1 MTTARVSS
9 LSAAF
14 AAACLASIIIGFVAT
29 LAFVGEARAAS
40 YVVTSSGDAHDARP
54 GDKRCAT
61 SSGQCT
67 LRAAIEEAN
76 ASQDPDIIGF
86 RLERAATITLHRG
99 QLEIAGAATV
109 TIQGPGAG
117 LLSLDGNAASRVI
130 RVAPDATAYISGI
143 TLRNGSVD
151 RNKFGDRAFGAGL
164 ENAGVATLRN
174 VVIRGNRAPQGGGGI
189 VNGGQL
195 SLIASTVSGNSAQGF
210 AGGILNTGSLLLVDS
225 SVSGNGAADGA
236 GGIDNRG
243 MASLINSAVNG
254 NTSKTQP
261 GGIVSR
267 GPLRLI
273 GSTVK
278 GNNGGAGAGG
288 IENFASLSIFLST
301 VTGNRSTRAGGIAG
315 TLGEI
320 SISRSQVTGN
330 SSLAD
335 VNADCLISP
344 ISKFHSGGRNRFGK
358 GTGCTA
364 IAQDSAIAAKS
375 PAVAASTVAL
385 NIRVAASTDDAEE
398 SSSGSVNLTSGDL
411 ELVHEATDQ
420 KVGMRFRSVTVP
432 KGATISNA
440 WIQFTADEA
449 QSESTSLLFQ
459 GQAADNGPSFTTTSG
474 NVSSRPR
481 TTAGVSWNSVASWTT
496 IGQAG
501 SAQQTPNLAT
511 VVQEIVNR
519 AGWASGNAV
528 VIVVTGSG
536 HRTARSYNGGSS
548 TAPLLHIEYT
558 STTTTVNQAPIVN
571 AGPDLTITLPAGAS
585 LAGSR
590 SDDGLPNP
598 PATVTCG
605 WTTASGPAQAVFANP
620 ASPSTTATFTASG
633 TYRVRLTCSDSLL
646 SAFDEAQI
654 TVNPTG
660 GGGGANVAVYAGYY
674 DTHHPAHLMPKPNPW
689 QGASNTVFVGAPN
702 SASGG
707 WDSSAVRVDNLTS
720 STLTGVT
727 VTVDIGSSRFALW
740 GQQSIPA
747 GGSLVLAQTGSGKF
761 DGSDRNSAGCWD
773 CAASLCTTAISST
786 IPVVHVT
793 VGGTTINVPDS
804 GQLLNTRGV
813 NSAGCPFYGHGI
825 RSDESESWLQIH

>member
-14 AAACLASIIIGFVAT
+14 AAACLASIIISFVAAF
-29 LAFVGEARAAS
+29 AFVGEARAAS
-40 YVVTSSGDAHDARP
+40 YTVTSTGDAHDARP
-54 GDKRCAT
+54 GDLRCAT
-61 SSGQCT
+61 SGGQCT

-76 ASQDPDIIGF
+76 ASQGPDIIGF
-86 RLERAATITLHRG
+86 RLENDSTITLRRG

-109 TIQGPGAG
+109 TVRGPGAG
-117 LLSLDGNAASRVI
+117 LLSLDGNAASRLI

-143 TLRNGSVD
+143 TLRNGYVN

-164 ENAGVATLRN
+164 ENAGIATLRN
-174 VVIRGNRAPQGGGGI
+174 VVVRGNHAPQGGGGI
-189 VNGGQL
+189 VNGGLL
-195 SLIASTVSGNSAQGF
+195 SLIGSTVSGNSAGGF

-225 SVSGNGAADGA
+225 SVSGNDAADGA

-243 MASLINSAVNG
+243 VASLINSAVNG

-267 GPLRLI
+267 GTLRLI

-288 IENFASLSIFLST
+288 IENFASLSIFRST

-330 SSLAD
+330 HSLAA

-344 ISKFHSGGRNRFGK
+344 ISKFHPGGRNRFGK

-364 IAQDSAIAAKS
+364 IAQDSANAPKA

-398 SSSGSVNLTSGDL
+398 SSSGTINLSSGDL

-449 QSESTSLLFQ
+449 QSETTSLIFQ

-481 TTAGVSWNSVASWTT
+481 TTAGVSWNPVASWTT

-501 SAQQTPNLAT
+501 SAQQTPNLAS

-519 AGWASGNAV
+519 TNWASGNAI

-536 HRTARSYNGGSS
+536 HRTAESYEGSS
-548 TAPLLHIEYT
+548 SKAPLLHVEYT
-558 STTTTVNQAPIVN
+558 STTTGNQAPIVN
-571 AGPDLTITLPAGAS
+571 AGPDLTITLPAGAT

-590 SDDGLPNP
+590 SDDGLPSP

-605 WTTASGPAQAVFANP
+605 WTTAIGPAQAVIANA
-620 ASPSTTATFTASG
+620 ASPSTTATFPASG
-633 TYRVRLTCSDSLL
+633 TYRVRLTCSDSALQ
-646 SAFDEAQI
+646 AFDEAQI
-654 TVNPTG
+654 AVNPTG
-660 GGGGANVAVYAGYY
+660 GGGGANIAVYAGYY

-689 QGASNTVFVGAPN
+689 QGASNTVFVGTPD
-702 SASGG
+702 SSSGG

-740 GQQSIPA
+740 GQQSISA
-747 GGSLVLAQTGSGKF
+747 GGKLILTQTGSGKF
-761 DGSDRNSAGCWD
+761 DGSDRNSAGCYD
-773 CAASLCTTAISST
+773 CASSLCTTAISST

-813 NSAGCPFYGHGI
+813 DSAGCPFYGHGI